1 MKKGLVL
8 KSTGSHY
15 KVWLLNDEIENP
27 LSQVYSESDVVDAI
41 LRGKLRLEN
50 FKSTNPVVVGDFV
63 KLIQTENGWAI
74 DDVLERKNYIIR
86 KATNQS
92 KLTHIIAANI
102 DLAIVMASIAVPA
115 TSTGFID
122 RFLVTAE
129 AYSIPAAVV
138 FHKIDLIEDD
148 EQALN
153 YQQELANIYKNIGYT
168 VLFTSIKRPES
179 LESFKELLKNKITL
193 ISGHSGVGK
202 SSIINA
208 IQPGLNLKVGKVS
221 YKHLKGKHTTTYA
234 QLLPLSFGGFVID
247 TPGIKE
253 FGIVNMDKFEISH
266 YFPEMRKY
274 LGQCKFNNCLHL
286 NEPGCKVLE
295 ALENNEISY
304 SRYKSYLSILEDE
317 DFRFVMK

>member
-1 MKKGLVL
+1 MKGLVL

-15 KVWLLNDEIENP
+15 KVWLFDDEKINNP
-27 LSQVYSESDVVDAI
+27 LSQVFSETKVVDAV

-50 FKSTNPVVVGDFV
+50 FKSTNPVVVGDYV

-74 DDVLERKNYIIR
+74 DDVLQRKNYIIR

-102 DLAIVMASIAVPA
+102 DLAIIMASIAVPA

-129 AYSIPAAVV
+129 AYSIPAAIV

-148 EQALN
+148 DQALK
-153 YQQELANIYKNIGYT
+153 YQQELADIYKNIGYT
-168 VLFTSIKRPES
+168 VLFTSIKHPES
-179 LESFKELLKNKITL
+179 LESFKQLLKNKISL

-208 IQPGLNLKVGKVS
+208 IQPDLKLKVGKVS

-234 QLLPLSFGGFVID
+234 ELLPLSFGGFVID

-253 FGIVNMDKFEISH
+253 FGIVNMDKYEISH
-266 YFPEMRKY
+266 YFPEMRKF

-295 ALENNEISY
+295 ALENKEISY
-304 SRYKSYLSILEDE
+304 SRYKSYLSILDDE
-317 DFRFVMK
+317 DFRTVMK